1 MSSNEIVVLCCLCA
15 LALIF
20 AYVVVTAI
28 YKFIMGECFLFVD
41 KSHRIA
47 YKRDKFYPQCKHTW
61 HKVWHHYKDIRTY
74 KNLKGEWHT
83 RKKGNLS
90 FGTLEEALKF
100 LDNLAGYN

>member
-1 MSSNEIVVLCCLCA
+1 MSSNEIVVLCCFCA

-20 AYVVVTAI
+20 AYVTVTTI
-28 YKFIMGECFLFVD
+28 YKSIMGEFFLSVD

-47 YKRDKFYPQCKHTW
+47 YKRGKFYPQRKHTW

-74 KNLKGEWHT
+74 KNLKGEWQT

-90 FGTLEEALKF
+90 FDTLEEALKF
-100 LDNLAGYN
+100 LGNLAWYN